1 MNFEVEK
8 GNKITIPDILMRKY
22 DLRVGDIFECELE
35 NDKII
40 LIPKKNH
47 DANYIEKLKGL
58 TDDTIDALG
67 EDE

>member
-1 MNFEVEK
+1 MNFEIEK

-22 DLRVGDIFECELE
+22 DLREKDVFELELE
-35 NDKII
+35 NDRIV

-47 DANYIEKLKGL
+47 DANYVEKLKVL
-58 TDDTIDALG
+58 TDDTIDALH

>member
-1 MNFEVEK
+1 MNFEIEK

-22 DLRVGDIFECELE
+22 DLREKDVFELELE
-35 NDKII
+35 NDRII

-47 DANYIEKLKGL
+47 DANYVEKLKGL
-58 TDDTIDALG
+58 TDDTIDALH

>member
-35 NDKII
+35 NDRII

-47 DANYIEKLKGL
+47 DANYVEKLKG
-58 TDDTIDALG
+58 
-67 EDE
+67 

>member
-1 MNFEVEK
+1 MNFEIEK

-22 DLRVGDIFECELE
+22 DLREKDVFELELE
-35 NDKII
+35 NDRII

-47 DANYIEKLKGL
+47 DANYVEKLKGL
-58 TDDTIDALG
+58 TDDTIDAWR